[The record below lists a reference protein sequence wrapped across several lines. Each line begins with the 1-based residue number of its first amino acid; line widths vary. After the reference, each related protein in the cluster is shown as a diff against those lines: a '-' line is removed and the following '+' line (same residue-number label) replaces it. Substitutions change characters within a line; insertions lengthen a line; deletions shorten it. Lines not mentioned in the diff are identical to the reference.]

1 MISWDNFDF
10 YYSTCFEQ
18 GEKRAIQIPN
28 IHENLKRQVKGPGA
42 APPFKALLCKSSGR
56 VNELKKELIGHT
68 KCQLLIVHIV
78 ESVRF
83 VFCDDQF
90 GRIIFATFD

>member
-10 YYSTCFEQ
+10 YYSTCSEQ
-18 GEKRAIQIPN
+18 GEKRATQIPN
-28 IHENLKRQVKGPGA
+28 IHEKLKRQVKGPGA
-42 APPFKALLCKSSGR
+42 VPRFKALLCKSSGR

-68 KCQLLIVHIV
+68 KCQLLIVHIM

-83 VFCDDQF
+83 VLCNDQF
-90 GRIIFATFD
+90 DRTIFATFN